1 VINDTPVE
9 LEGRRLI
16 FIHPKSANG
25 VLVELYELTGFT
37 IKFGKSKPKKAS
49 RKTQKK

>member
-1 VINDTPVE
+1 LSEQGVRLINDTPIV

-25 VLVELYELTGFT
+25 VLVELYEVT
-37 IKFGKSKPKKAS
+37 A
-49 RKTQKK
+49 